1 MRFLNNQI
9 PSYDLTYNDVF
20 LVPQRSSVNSRFDV
34 SLETV
39 DLIGAKIPLVVAN
52 MSAVA
57 GKRMA
62 ETVARRGGITILP
75 QDIPMS
81 RLKEMIN
88 FVKSRHLIFDTPLT
102 LKPTDTINQATNILF
117 KRNHGVVVIIDD
129 DNHPLGLISERM
141 IKDID
146 QFETIDKIIR
156 HENMIVFR
164 QDLNPKE
171 MFEKMHQ
178 NHIKLA
184 PIVDNDNRLI
194 GILTKKN
201 ALRAD
206 LYQPAV
212 DRSNKFLIGAAI
224 GINGNVK
231 QRAEEVLSYGVDL
244 IVLDTA
250 HGHQD
255 KMIKAIEQV
264 RSIGQEF
271 KIVAGNVV
279 TEQATEDLIM
289 AGADI
294 VKVGVGP
301 GAMCTTR
308 MATGVGRPQFSA
320 VLECSV
326 KAKSLGKFVWADGG
340 IRYPRDVVLA
350 LAAGASN
357 VMFASWLTGTFESA
371 ADIRLDS
378 DGRYYKENF
387 GMASRRA
394 VSQRSNLDDPYTQNL
409 KEFFEEGISNSKIY
423 IDPIHPSVEDII
435 DRIVAGLRSALSYSG
450 ARNLE
455 TFSDCAIV
463 GLQSQAGYDEG
474 RPVNSNWQ

>member
-1 MRFLNNQI
+1 MKFLNDQM
-9 PSYDLTYNDVF
+9 PGYDLTYNDVF
-20 LVPQRSSVNSRFDV
+20 LVPQRSSINSRFDV
-34 SLETV
+34 NLMTS
-39 DLIGAKIPLVVAN
+39 DQIGTTIPIVVAN

-75 QDIPMS
+75 QDIPMP

-88 FVKSRHLIFDTPLT
+88 FVKSRHLVFDTALT
-102 LKPTDTINQATNILF
+102 LKPSDTINQAANILY
-117 KRNHGVVVIIDD
+117 KRNHGVVVIVDQ
-129 DNHPLGLISERM
+129 DNHPLGLVSERM
-141 IKDID
+141 IQGID
-146 QFETIDKIIR
+146 QFETIDKIVR
-156 HENMIVFR
+156 QENMIILR
-164 QDLNPKE
+164 QDLSPKD
-171 MFEKMHQ
+171 MFDKMNQ

-184 PIVDNDNRLI
+184 PIVDHNNQLI
-194 GILTKKN
+194 GVLTKKN

-212 DRSNKFLIGAAI
+212 DQNNKFLIGVAI
-224 GINGNVK
+224 GINGDVK
-231 QRAEEVLSYGVDL
+231 QKAEEVLSYGADL

-250 HGHQD
+250 HGHQN
-255 KMIKAIEQV
+255 KMIQAIKQV
-264 RSIGQEF
+264 RSISQSF

-279 TEQATEDLIM
+279 TQEATEDLIQ

-308 MATGVGRPQFSA
+308 MVTGVGRPQFSA
-320 VLECSV
+320 VLECSI

-350 LAAGASN
+350 LAAGASS

-394 VSQRSNLDDPYTQNL
+394 VSQRSHLDDPYNQSL

-423 IDPIHPSVEDII
+423 LDPANPSVEDII
-435 DRIVAGLRSALSYSG
+435 DRIVAGLRSALSYLG
-450 ARNLE
+450 AQNIDS
-455 TFSDCAIV
+455 FSERAIV
-463 GLQSQAGYDEG
+463 GLQSQSGYDEG
-474 RPVNSNWQ
+474 RPVNTSW